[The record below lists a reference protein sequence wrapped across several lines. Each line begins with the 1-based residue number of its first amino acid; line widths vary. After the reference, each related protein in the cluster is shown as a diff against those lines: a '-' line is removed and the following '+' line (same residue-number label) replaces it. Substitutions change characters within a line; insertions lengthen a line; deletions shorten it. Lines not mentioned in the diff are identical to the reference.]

1 MSYNLQAQRYN
12 AGVYALVN
20 DGATTLEYMLDNIP
34 YTLPTKT
41 IITIVVNDI
50 LRAEQDLKVHKVAQN
65 RENVV
70 GNGAHT

>member
-1 MSYNLQAQRYN
+1 MNYNLQAQRYN

-20 DGATTLEYMLDNIP
+20 DGATTLGYLLDDVY

-41 IITIVVNDI
+41 IITIQVHKI
-50 LRAEQDLKVHKVAQN
+50 LRAEQDLKVNKVAEDRSQ
-65 RENVV
+65 VI